1 MGCIPLMIFPEEQ
14 PSYIHI
20 HCIIL
25 ELLSDI
31 ASIQIKA
38 SFGSG
43 TASTFYSIAMDT
55 ARIDETVNTGFV
67 TTVENCTC
75 TDNTIG
81 KKAFTFSNLM
91 GPAVM
96 FSGQKHPQIIFR
108 NKGKHI

>member
-1 MGCIPLMIFPEEQ
+1 MF
-14 PSYIHI
+14 
-20 HCIIL
+20 CIIL

-31 ASIQIKA
+31 ESIQIKA

-55 ARIDETVNTGFV
+55 TRMDDAVSTGFV

-81 KKAFTFSNLM
+81 KKLTSTVYFLIGLTQ
-91 GPAVM
+91 M
-96 FSGQKHPQIIFR
+96 F
-108 NKGKHI
+108 